1 MNGRANLEIRLAP
14 TRISVQTRGPV
25 KIGDVVPALLERYG
39 LDPLPAAAATRRQVQ
54 MSAVWLGQKSLA
66 GLELS

>member
-1 MNGRANLEIRLAP
+1 MNGRATLEIKLAP

-25 KIGDVVPALLERYG
+25 KIGDVLPALLERYG
-39 LDPLPAAAATRRQVQ
+39 LETPAPAVARRQVQ